1 MTLVQVL
8 TALWTVELQHAT
20 VTDPEIRGQGD
31 IPTVGDG
38 KIAGVEGV
46 RVEVGCIEHLSF
58 AVHRRRSLEIREGRT
73 LCLVF
78 DEDPPFAG
86 DERLEFRS

>member
-8 TALWTVELQHAT
+8 TALWTVELQHAA
-20 VTDPEIRGQGD
+20 VTHPEIRGQGD
-31 IPTVGDG
+31 IPTIGNG

-46 RVEVGCIEHLSF
+46 RVEVGCIEHLSS